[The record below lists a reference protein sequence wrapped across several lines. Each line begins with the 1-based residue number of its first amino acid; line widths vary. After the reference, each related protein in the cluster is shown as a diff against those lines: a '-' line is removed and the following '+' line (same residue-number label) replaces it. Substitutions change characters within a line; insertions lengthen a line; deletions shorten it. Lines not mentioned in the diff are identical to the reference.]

1 MQKIQS
7 YKYFTE
13 KQKKNFVAR
22 FILKNNTDSLE

>member
-13 KQKKNFVAR
+13 KQGKKFVAR